1 LHVRAARD
9 AALADEHDVGRH
21 LSRQPLRNRKV
32 GAEHGQVTVVDADNA
47 CASAQRAL
55 ELTLVMDFDERGDL
69 SVTCCRKKS
78 PETRVIQDSYDEEN
92 RIRASGTRF
101 PDLLGRDHEI
111 LPQDRK
117 STRLNSSHV

>member
-1 LHVRAARD
+1 
-9 AALADEHDVGRH
+9 
-21 LSRQPLRNRKV
+21 
-32 GAEHGQVTVVDADNA
+32 DADNA

-111 LPQDRK
+111 LPQHGDVHRSPDRRK
-117 STRLNSSHV
+117 VEIGPAEPPLVREHTDRRRSRPGVAAP